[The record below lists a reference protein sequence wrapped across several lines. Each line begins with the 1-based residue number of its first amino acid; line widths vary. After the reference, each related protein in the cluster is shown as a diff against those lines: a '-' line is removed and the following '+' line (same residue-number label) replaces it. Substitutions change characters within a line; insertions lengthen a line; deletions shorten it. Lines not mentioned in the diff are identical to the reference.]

1 MPGGLRLGS
10 ALCRLFEE
18 KEPDMTVRHLF
29 VFIFVLS
36 LVTLSV
42 RETIDPDMWWHL
54 RTGEWVLEHGIPHA
68 DVFSFTAPGREW
80 ITHEWLTE
88 IMMTLLWRIGGF
100 HALMLVFAGVVASAF
115 LIVYRRCIARPYL
128 AAFIVLLGLLAAKQ
142 SIGAR
147 PQTFNWL
154 FLALFLYIVES
165 VKDGRFHRRV
175 FLLFPVLTVIWVNM
189 HGGYLIGIV
198 LLATYAF
205 GDALQMRSGLPH
217 TRSLGSTGVRWLVI
231 AVFLC
236 FAASMIN
243 PNGYRLWAYPF
254 ETLGQRFSQLN
265 TSEWQPPNFY
275 SIDFWPFGIMLALG
289 IASLALSRERPGW
302 TDVLLFV
309 GTGMAGLTAARHIPI
324 FALVTAP
331 IIVRYAASALDA
343 EQSHPLIQGVS
354 PKHTLSSVR
363 VFAHYAIALLM
374 TLLASARIVDVAQK
388 NDAAIAA
395 WYPVA
400 AVDFLEREGWAQTRN
415 GYNHFD
421 WGGYLIW
428 RGVPVFIDGRP
439 DMYGDDFMLMY
450 MQTLAASPEWR
461 DPLDEYAVDYVL
473 TRPAGPLSIL
483 LTESDDWREVYRD
496 EVALVFAKVEG
507 NAEKMG

>member
-1 MPGGLRLGS
+1 
-10 ALCRLFEE
+10 
-18 KEPDMTVRHLF
+18 MTARHLF
-29 VFIFVLS
+29 VFLFVLS
-36 LVTLSV
+36 LFTLSV

-54 RTGEWVLEHGIPHA
+54 RTGEWILEHGIPHA

-88 IMMTLLWRIGGF
+88 IIMTLVWRVGGF
-100 HALMLVFAGVVASAF
+100 SALMLVFAGIVALAF
-115 LIVYRRCIARPYL
+115 TIVYRVCVGRPYL
-128 AAFIVLLGLLAAKQ
+128 AAFIVLLGLLTAKQ
-142 SIGAR
+142 STGAR

-154 FLALFLYIVES
+154 FLAVFLYIIEGI
-165 VKDGRFHRRV
+165 KDGKFHRRF

-189 HGGYLIGIV
+189 HGGYLIGIA
-198 LLATYAF
+198 LLATYVVSE
-205 GDALQMRSGLPH
+205 ALQSRFGSPH
-217 TRSLGSTGVRWLVI
+217 TRSLGSAGVRWLVI
-231 AVFLC
+231 VIFLC
-236 FAASMIN
+236 FVGSMIN

-275 SIDFWPFGIMLALG
+275 IIDFWPFGIMFALG
-289 IASLALSRERPGW
+289 VTTLALSRERPTW

-309 GTGMAGLTAARHIPI
+309 GVGVAGLTAARHIPI

-331 IIVRYAASALDA
+331 IIARCAASILDA
-343 EQSHPLIQGVS
+343 DQANPLLKGVS
-354 PKHTLSSVR
+354 PKLAVSGVR
-363 VFAHYAIALLM
+363 SLAHYTTALLM
-374 TLLASARIVDVAQK
+374 MFLAILRIITVAQK
-388 NDAAIAA
+388 NEATIAA

-400 AVDFLEREGWAQTRN
+400 AVDFLEREDWVGTRN

-450 MQTLAASPEWR
+450 MRTLTVSPDWR
-461 DPLDEYAVDYVL
+461 DPLEKYAVDYIL
-473 TRPAGPLSIL
+473 TKPSGSLSVL
-483 LTESDDWREVYRD
+483 LTESDDWREAYRD
-496 EVALVFAKVEG
+496 DVACVFAKTEG
-507 NAEKMG
+507 SAERAGSLQ